1 MAEIGRRS
9 VLLGG
14 VAMGT
19 GKPLAALTAWDF
31 SFPSIEEGTLAL
43 AAFRGRVLLVANT
56 ASFCGYTYQYEQLE
70 KLHRDFA
77 GRGLTVV
84 GVPSQDFNQEK
95 NSNAEVKQFCEAT
108 FGVEF
113 PMAAISHVRGQQAHP
128 FYAWVRARRGWEP
141 AWNFNKVLIGR
152 DGEMHG
158 TFGSE
163 DEPYGARLQSAIAAL
178 LAAPQGAPV

>member
-19 GKPLAALTAWDF
+19 SKPLTALTAWDF
-31 SFPSIEEGTLAL
+31 SFSSIEEGTLAL
-43 AAFRGRVLLVANT
+43 AAFRGRVLLVTNT

-70 KLHRDFA
+70 KLHREFA

-95 NSNAEVKQFCEAT
+95 NSNAEVKQLDRRA
-108 FGVEF
+108 
-113 PMAAISHVRGQQAHP
+113 HV
-128 FYAWVRARRGWEP
+128 
-141 AWNFNKVLIGR
+141 
-152 DGEMHG
+152 
-158 TFGSE
+158 
-163 DEPYGARLQSAIAAL
+163 
-178 LAAPQGAPV
+178 

>member
-1 MAEIGRRS
+1 MADLGRRS
-9 VLLGG
+9 VLLWG

-19 GKPLAALTAWDF
+19 GRPLAELTAWDF
-31 SFPSIEEGTLAL
+31 AFPSLEGGTLDL
-43 AAFRGRVLLVANT
+43 ATFRRRVLLVANT

-95 NSNAEVKQFCEAT
+95 DSNAEVKQFCEAT
-108 FGVEF
+108 FGVDF
-113 PMAAISHVRGQQAHP
+113 PMAGLTHVRGAAAHA

-141 AWNFNKVLIGR
+141 DWNFNKVLIGR
-152 DGEMHG
+152 DGQVHG
-158 TFGSE
+158 TFRAA
-163 DEPYGARLQSAIAAL
+163 DEPYGAAVQSAIGAQ
-178 LAAPQGAPV
+178 LAAS

>member
-1 MAEIGRRS
+1 MAEPVGPAIGRRS

-14 VAMGT
+14 VAMAT
-19 GKPLAALTAWDF
+19 SKPLAAVTAWDF

-43 AAFRGRVLLVANT
+43 QSYRGRVLLVTNT

-70 KLHRDFA
+70 KLHRQFA
-77 GRGLTVV
+77 ANGLTVV
-84 GVPSQDFNQEK
+84 GVPSQDFNQEQA
-95 NSNAEVKQFCEAT
+95 SNADVKRFCEGN

-113 PMAAISHVRGQQAHP
+113 PMAGITHVRGPQAHP

-152 DGEMHG
+152 DGQVQG
-158 TFGSE
+158 TFGAE
-163 DEPYGARLQSAIAAL
+163 AEPYGAVLQAAIAAQ
-178 LAAPQGAPV
+178 LAAS